1 MPQFHSAR
9 LLKALLALALCL
21 GAGPAA
27 GQRAPSPF
35 PLRSVQTGSGV
46 RIAMRDAAAF
56 YGLRQTVRDKTVLW
70 SGSGASAEFT
80 VDRRNAKINGIQVN
94 LSHAVA
100 MHEKQPVISEVDFRL
115 LIDPILRARAL
126 PRQRVMTVVIDPG
139 HGGRDPGAAGRQHEE
154 KAVVLQISL
163 RLGQILR
170 QQGFRVHMT
179 RVTDQY
185 LTLEQRIEVARRHRA
200 DLFVSIHAN
209 AAANQSVHGVETF
222 LLPPRGTAG
231 TYTNRVLD
239 THRAGNAFDKQNL
252 RLAYEIQRHSLAR
265 TRANDRGVK
274 HATFQVLRDLPCPGV
289 LIETGFISNP
299 REEQLLANP
308 AYQTRM
314 AAGIAAGIIA
324 YRELVASP

>member
-1 MPQFHSAR
+1 MRQFHSGKLIN
-9 LLKALLALALCL
+9 LLLGLVLCL
-21 GAGPAA
+21 GSGSAA
-27 GQRAPSPF
+27 ARRAQPPF
-35 PLRSVQTGSGV
+35 PLRSVQSGSLTQ
-46 RIAMRDAAAF
+46 IAMRDAAAF

-70 SGSGASAEFT
+70 SGPGAGAEFT
-80 VDRRNAKINGIQVN
+80 VDRRNAQINGVQVN

-100 MHEKQPVISEVDFRL
+100 LHEREPVISESDFRL

-154 KAVVLQISL
+154 KKVVLQIAL

-170 QQGFRVHMT
+170 QQGFRVHLT
-179 RVTDQY
+179 RTTDQY
-185 LTLEQRIEVARRHRA
+185 LSMEQRVEVARRSRA

-252 RLAYEIQRHSLAR
+252 RLAYEIQRHALAR
-265 TRANDRGVK
+265 TRASDRGVK

-289 LIETGFISNP
+289 LIETGFMSNP
-299 REEQLLANP
+299 REEQMLANP
-308 AYQTRM
+308 AYQTRI
-314 AAGIAAGIIA
+314 AAGIAAGIVA
-324 YRELVASP
+324 YRDLVAPR